1 MADLNV
7 TRRDAD
13 LCREV
18 GLMVE
23 NIISC
28 TSILKSR
35 LEKYLTGPQ
44 MADVAVYLEVATH
57 QARSIPGYMRAVHA
71 AKPAPLAGKP
81 SSAAIEA
88 AGKDLA
94 VQKLIKKASRKTP
107 IRGK

>member
-7 TRRDAD
+7 TRSGAEVFRYVELAVGNIVDAH
-13 LCREV
+13 
-18 GLMVE
+18 GLLR
-23 NIISC
+23 
-28 TSILKSR
+28 TR
-35 LEKYLTGPQ
+35 LEKYLTDPQ

-71 AKPAPLAGKP
+71 AQPAPLAVKP